1 VKVET
6 SRSPEETEAI
16 GDAGGTVDGFGMSE
30 ATVEEV
36 EEFENGY
43 RDRKSLEAELQAIV
57 RSKTDPSPSPGFW
70 AKRRRKT

>member
-1 VKVET
+1 VAGIADSQVRWKGGIVDET
-6 SRSPEETEAI
+6 
-16 GDAGGTVDGFGMSE
+16 GMSE
-30 ATVEEV
+30 ATVDVDEV
-36 EEFENGY
+36 DTENPY